1 MGEARRRVIVQNG
14 LAAASRAL
22 PPISSWTCT
31 SDVAAARRRVAVNGG
46 RPPHMTASY
55 VDRFEDLDTIDVPD
69 GRPPHM
75 TVTHAHRFEATS
87 TS

>member
-1 MGEARRRVIVQNG
+1 
-14 LAAASRAL
+14 
-22 PPISSWTCT
+22 
-31 SDVAAARRRVAVNGG
+31 
-46 RPPHMTASY
+46 MTASY